1 MINFGQYDR
10 KCKFKTLGTV
20 SDEAGGYIPT
30 ETVVLDTFCRAIQMK
45 GGNSLEQA
53 QLGLPK
59 TYQIAIQYRASFS
72 LDVNVVLEYDG
83 YDHMIKSVVLNDER
97 QRKEY
102 ILTLIRGLESEILP
116 T

>member
-1 MINFGQYDR
+1 MINFGLYDR
-10 KCKFKTLGTV
+10 KCKFKTLGPV

-30 ETVVLDTFCRAIQMK
+30 ETVVFDTFCRAIQMK

-59 TYQIAIQYRASFS
+59 TYQIAIQYRSGFNP
-72 LDVNVVLEYDG
+72 DVNVVLEYDG

-102 ILTLIRGLESEILP
+102 ILTLVRGVQSEILP

>member
-10 KCKFKTLGTV
+10 KCKFKTLGTAE
-20 SDEAGGYIPT
+20 DGAGGYIPT
-30 ETVVLDTFCRAIQMK
+30 ETTVLDTFCRAIQMK
-45 GGNSLEQA
+45 GSNSLEQA

-59 TYQIAIQYRASFS
+59 TYQIAIQYRAGFNP
-72 LDVNVVLEYDG
+72 DVNVVLEYDG

-102 ILTLIRGLESEILP
+102 ILTLVRGVESEVL
-116 T
+116 TT